1 MVLFFKIKSAYIVL
15 FTVFCELWK
24 FDSKTKRNI
33 LPNLQNAKKRDIWLT
48 LILSLSFTS
57 FYFTKPQILYTFIVH
72 IFSTTVA
79 QEQLMQYLPCCI
91 MLYLEIISVVFLQLS
106 KGLNNRN
113 YGYSTRTRS
122 REHHLCRFDLRKRT
136 ELITVEHYSVLK
148 LTAVFVCHSE
158 NLSI

>member
-24 FDSKTKRNI
+24 LDSKTKRNI

-72 IFSTTVA
+72 MLSATIA
-79 QEQLMQYLPCCI
+79 QEQFVQYLPPVACSIWRSCPTS
-91 MLYLEIISVVFLQLS
+91 YLS
-106 KGLNNRN
+106 
-113 YGYSTRTRS
+113 
-122 REHHLCRFDLRKRT
+122 
-136 ELITVEHYSVLK
+136 
-148 LTAVFVCHSE
+148 
-158 NLSI
+158 